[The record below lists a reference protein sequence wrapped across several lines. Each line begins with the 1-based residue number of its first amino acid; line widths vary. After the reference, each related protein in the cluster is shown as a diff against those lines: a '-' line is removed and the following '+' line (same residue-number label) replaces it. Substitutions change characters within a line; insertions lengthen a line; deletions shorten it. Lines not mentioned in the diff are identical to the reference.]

1 MKKVISSLMI
11 FSLFLVTVSSTS
23 LNVKA
28 STVEKGH
35 YINDDNLTEELILVD
50 ETEIEYNTTVA
61 PIIAYLLR
69 KAVVDAVK
77 DFGKQAVIDAVMKEL
92 DLPKVISGKNLVKK
106 LKKVGFEE
114 VRQNG
119 SHIIMKGP
127 NGKTFP
133 VPDHKEIAKG
143 TYSDIKKQIK
153 DAIIPDWL

>member
-1 MKKVISSLMI
+1 MKFGLYTNECYK
-11 FSLFLVTVSSTS
+11 T
-23 LNVKA
+23 
-28 STVEKGH
+28 H

-106 LKKVGFEE
+106 LKKVVVSTLTSVVKF
-114 VRQNG
+114 V
-119 SHIIMKGP
+119 II
-127 NGKTFP
+127 
-133 VPDHKEIAKG
+133 A
-143 TYSDIKKQIK
+143 
-153 DAIIPDWL
+153 